1 MDVLFNIMQI
11 EMGCVTFISTQH
23 DLFIKSVK
31 WVGLGQSTLLTSRV
45 TVKGSRYDY

>member
-1 MDVLFNIMQI
+1 MDVIFNIIQI

-31 WVGLGQSTLLTSRV
+31 WVGLGQSALLTSRV
-45 TVKGSRYDY
+45 RVEGS